1 MRRSLTSWLRSLR
14 TPRLTTRE
22 VAAACVR
29 RGPGRLASPG
39 SQQARRDR
47 RAQRLALVGLLA
59 LGCVTRGTH
68 EQVVSERDALR
79 ERVRLLEA
87 SNESLS
93 NERVKLISEVED
105 LGTEREQLAASVE
118 DLQAKRDEL
127 QENLALTTSQLE
139 QRNAEVRQ
147 LRETYDGLVSDL
159 QSEVASGRVA
169 IEQLRDGLNVK
180 LTQAVL
186 FPSGSAQV
194 EAEGTELLGKVAHRL
209 LELPH
214 RIQVQGH
221 TDNVPIAGRL
231 AERYPSNWELAGARA
246 ASVVRILAER
256 GVPPQRL
263 SAVSLADTQPVAPND
278 TPEGRAANRR
288 IEIRLV
294 PAPGSP
300 PGTPAPPTAAE

>member
-1 MRRSLTSWLRSLR
+1 MRRSITSWLLCSAELG
-14 TPRLTTRE
+14 L
-22 VAAACVR
+22 AC
-29 RGPGRLASPG
+29 
-39 SQQARRDR
+39 
-47 RAQRLALVGLLA
+47 LLA

-68 EQVVSERDALR
+68 DQVVGERDALQ

-105 LGTEREQLAASVE
+105 LASEREQLSSSVE
-118 DLQAKRDEL
+118 ELRAKRDEL
-127 QENLALTTSQLE
+127 EQNLTLTASQLE

-147 LRETYDGLVSDL
+147 LRDTYDGLVSDL

-194 EAEGTELLGKVAHRL
+194 GAEGAELLGKVAHRL

-214 RIQVQGH
+214 RIHVQGH
-221 TDNVPIAGRL
+221 TDDVPISGRL

-246 ASVVRILAER
+246 ASVVRILTER
-256 GVPPQRL
+256 GVPPQRC

-294 PAPGSP
+294 PAPAAA
-300 PGTPAPPTAAE
+300 PGTPPPPAKAE

>member
-1 MRRSLTSWLRSLR
+1 MKRSLTSWLLRS
-14 TPRLTTRE
+14 PE
-22 VAAACVR
+22 FA
-29 RGPGRLASPG
+29 LAS
-39 SQQARRDR
+39 
-47 RAQRLALVGLLA
+47 LLA

-68 EQVVSERDALR
+68 DLVVGERDALE

-105 LGTEREQLAASVE
+105 LATEREKLAASVE
-118 DLQAKRDEL
+118 ELQAKRDEL
-127 QENLALTTSQLE
+127 QENLTLTASQLE
-139 QRNAEVRQ
+139 QRNAEVQQ
-147 LRETYDGLVSDL
+147 LRDTYDGLVSDL
-159 QSEVASGRVA
+159 QTEVASGRVA

-194 EAEGTELLGKVAHRL
+194 GAEGSELLGKVAHRL

-214 RIQVQGH
+214 RILVQGH
-221 TDNVPIAGRL
+221 TDDVPISGRL

-246 ASVVRILAER
+246 ASVAKILMGQ
-256 GVPPQRL
+256 GVPSARL

-294 PAPGSP
+294 PAPAATP
-300 PGTPAPPTAAE
+300 PPPPATAE

>member
-1 MRRSLTSWLRSLR
+1 MKRSITFWLRRSA
-14 TPRLTTRE
+14 E
-22 VAAACVR
+22 F
-29 RGPGRLASPG
+29 
-39 SQQARRDR
+39 
-47 RAQRLALVGLLA
+47 ALLGALA

-68 EQVVSERDALR
+68 NRVVSERDALAQ
-79 ERVRLLEA
+79 RVRLLEA

-105 LGTEREQLAASVE
+105 LGSERKELAASVE
-118 DLQAKRDEL
+118 ELRATRDEL
-127 QENLALTTSQLE
+127 QQNLALTASQLE
-139 QRNAEVRQ
+139 QRNREVAQ
-147 LRETYDGLVSDL
+147 LRDTYDGLVSDL

-194 EAEGTELLGKVAHRL
+194 GPEGVALLGKVAHRL

-214 RIQVQGH
+214 RILVQGH
-221 TDNVPIAGRL
+221 TDDVPISGRL

-246 ASVVRILAER
+246 ASVVRILLER

-263 SAVSLADTQPVAPND
+263 SAVSLADTEPVAPND
-278 TPEGRAANRR
+278 SEEGRAANRR

-294 PAPGSP
+294 PTPGGSP
-300 PGTPAPPTAAE
+300 SPAAAE

>member
-1 MRRSLTSWLRSLR
+1 MKPSLESWPRRR
-14 TPRLTTRE
+14 TELAL
-22 VAAACVR
+22 AAA
-29 RGPGRLASPG
+29 A
-39 SQQARRDR
+39 
-47 RAQRLALVGLLA
+47 LLA
-59 LGCVTRGTH
+59 FGCVTRGTH
-68 EQVVSERDALR
+68 EGVVGERDALQ

-118 DLQAKRDEL
+118 ELRATQDQL
-127 QENLALTTSQLE
+127 QENLELTASQLA
-139 QRNAEVRQ
+139 QRTAEVDQ
-147 LRETYDGLVSDL
+147 LRSTYDGLVSDL
-159 QSEVASGRVA
+159 QTEVAAGRIH

-180 LTQAVL
+180 LAQGVL

-194 EAEGTELLGKVAHRL
+194 GSEGAAVLAKVANRL

-221 TDNVPIAGRL
+221 TDDVPISGRL
-231 AERYPSNWELAGARA
+231 AERYPTNWELAGARA

-256 GVPPQRL
+256 GAPTTRL
-263 SAVSLADTQPVAPND
+263 SAISLADTQPVAPND
-278 TPEGRAANRR
+278 TAEGKAANRR

-294 PAPGSP
+294 PAPGA
-300 PGTPAPPTAAE
+300 PAASAPAAAPAAE

>member
-1 MRRSLTSWLRSLR
+1 MRRSTTSWLRHSA
-14 TPRLTTRE
+14 P
-22 VAAACVR
+22 
-29 RGPGRLASPG
+29 
-39 SQQARRDR
+39 
-47 RAQRLALVGLLA
+47 LALLAGLA
-59 LGCVTRGTH
+59 LGCVTRGTY
-68 EQVVSERDALR
+68 EKAASERDALQ

-105 LGTEREQLAASVE
+105 LSTEREELAAGVE
-118 DLQAKRDEL
+118 ELQAKRDEL
-127 QENLALTTSQLE
+127 QENLNVTSTQLE
-139 QRNAEVRQ
+139 QRNREVQQ

-194 EAEGTELLGKVAHRL
+194 GTEGADLLGKVANRL

-221 TDNVPIAGRL
+221 TDDVPISGRL

-246 ASVVRILAER
+246 ASVVRTLSEHGI
-256 GVPPQRL
+256 PPQRL
-263 SAVSLADTQPVAPND
+263 SAVPLADTQPVSPND
-278 TPEGRAANRR
+278 SPEGRAANRR

-294 PAPGSP
+294 PAPGA
-300 PGTPAPPTAAE
+300 APPAQPASLEAE

>member
-1 MRRSLTSWLRSLR
+1 MKRSRRSSLR
-14 TPRLTTRE
+14 H
-22 VAAACVR
+22 
-29 RGPGRLASPG
+29 GPELG
-39 SQQARRDR
+39 
-47 RAQRLALVGLLA
+47 LVSLLA

-68 EQVVSERDALR
+68 EEVRTERDALQ

-105 LGTEREQLAASVE
+105 LGSEREKLAASVE
-118 DLQAKRDEL
+118 ELTARRDEL
-127 QENLALTTSQLE
+127 QESLTLTTSQLE
-139 QRNAEVRQ
+139 QRNREVAQ
-147 LRETYDGLVSDL
+147 LRDTYDGLVSDL

-194 EAEGTELLGKVAHRL
+194 EAEGAALLGKVAKRL

-214 RIQVQGH
+214 RVQVQGH
-221 TDNVPIAGRL
+221 TDNVPISGRL

-246 ASVVRILAER
+246 ASVVRILVVA
-256 GVPPQRL
+256 GVPADRL
-263 SAVSLADTQPVAPND
+263 SAVSLADTQPVASND
-278 TPEGRAANRR
+278 SAEGRAANRR

-294 PAPGSP
+294 PAGPGSP
-300 PGTPAPPTAAE
+300 TAPPDAQAD

>member
-1 MRRSLTSWLRSLR
+1 MRRSLTSSLLRSAELA
-14 TPRLTTRE
+14 L
-22 VAAACVR
+22 A
-29 RGPGRLASPG
+29 LASG
-39 SQQARRDR
+39 
-47 RAQRLALVGLLA
+47 LA

-68 EQVVSERDALR
+68 DLVVGERDALQ

-105 LGTEREQLAASVE
+105 LATEREQLSTSVE
-118 DLQAKRDEL
+118 ELRAKRDEL
-127 QENLALTTSQLE
+127 QENLALTASQLE

-147 LRETYDGLVSDL
+147 LRDTYDGLVSDL

-194 EAEGTELLGKVAHRL
+194 GAEGAELLGKVAHRL

-221 TDNVPIAGRL
+221 TDDVPISGRL

-246 ASVVRILAER
+246 ASVVQILTDQ

-263 SAVSLADTQPVAPND
+263 SAVSLADTEPVAPND
-278 TPEGRAANRR
+278 TPEGKAANRR

-294 PAPGSP
+294 PAPRAT
-300 PGTPAPPTAAE
+300 PGAPPPALEAE